1 MDGAGDR
8 PQVDPRDAE
17 IERLKVENLRLQ
29 GQLDDLHERFRQ
41 ATECLVPDG
50 GKGRGLMDL
59 IAHLTRQREWSAH
72 TFGPGLRTKGVCE
85 HIRKEL
91 AEIEAAPS
99 DISEWVDVII
109 LGFDGA
115 LRTGADPETIV
126 AAWRAKQARN
136 EARQWPDWRTRS
148 QDEAIEHVRT
158 APEPEK

>member
-1 MDGAGDR
+1 MEGAGDR

-17 IERLKVENLRLQ
+17 IERLKHENLRLC
-29 GQLDDLHERFRQ
+29 GRLADLQYRFEL
-41 ATECLVPDG
+41 ATECLASDG
-50 GKGRGLMDL
+50 EEGMDL
-59 IAHLTRQREWSAH
+59 IAHLTRQREWSAQ
-72 TFGPGLRTKGVCE
+72 TFGPGLRTKGICE